1 MMSIIE
7 QEKKDCWS
15 CAYQNILLQTTLL
28 GICTWF
34 EKNNKGQNKEIPA
47 DLVDKGCKQWIRKTD
62 R

>member
-1 MMSIIE
+1 ME
-7 QEKKDCWS
+7 QGKKDCWS

-34 EKNNKGQNKEIPA
+34 EKNNKGQSKEIPA
-47 DLVDKGCKQWIRKTD
+47 DLVDKGCKQWMGKTD